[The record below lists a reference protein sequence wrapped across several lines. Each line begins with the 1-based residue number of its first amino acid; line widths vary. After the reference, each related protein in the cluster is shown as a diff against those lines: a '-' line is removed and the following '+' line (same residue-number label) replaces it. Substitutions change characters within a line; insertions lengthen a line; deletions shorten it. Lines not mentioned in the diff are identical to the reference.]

1 VGHTPPFAARAA
13 AVIHWIE
20 NPAGAPVGPAQMWT
34 VMDDGVW
41 LPQLNTGVLILGCGR
56 GFTANAVVH
65 IKALARNAVI
75 VFIFILLLSFFLVF
89 GCPGGAIPMA
99 PRRVFCW

>member
-1 VGHTPPFAARAA
+1 MD
-13 AVIHWIE
+13 
-20 NPAGAPVGPAQMWT
+20 PAQMWT

-65 IKALARNAVI
+65 IKALARNAVM
-75 VFIFILLLSFFLVF
+75 VFIVILLL
-89 GCPGGAIPMA
+89 C
-99 PRRVFCW
+99 FC